1 MESTPLEVRIVDGLA
16 LALSR
21 VGLVVSLAV
30 LVVMLAGTAYDVF
43 SRFVFDKP
51 IVGVIEFS
59 GSYLPAFTFLGLA
72 MTQRLKGNINV
83 TFGLELLSPRRR
95 KVAEFL
101 GILLSLLFAAAMAWQ
116 SSSGALH
123 SFGLREY
130 HWGVLASGFTLWIW
144 PAKVAVAV
152 GLWMLCLEY
161 VVEILRALAQ
171 LTGRMQLETK
181 MAEVKSHV

>member
-1 MESTPLEVRIVDGLA
+1 MENTPSGIRIVDGLA

-30 LVVMLAGTAYDVF
+30 LVVMLAGTVYDVV
-43 SRFVFDKP
+43 SRFLFDKP

-72 MTQRLKGNINV
+72 MTQRLKGHVNV
-83 TFGLELLSPRRR
+83 TFGLQLLSPRRR
-95 KVAEFL
+95 KVFEFL
-101 GILLSLLFAAAMAWQ
+101 GLLLSLLFVATMGWQ

-130 HWGVLASGFTLWIW
+130 HWGVVGITILIW

-161 VVEILRALAQ
+161 VVELLRALAQ

-181 MAEVKSHV
+181 MAEAKSHV